1 MYRHLIRIEQRQSLA
16 IYFNRLPIIRNL
28 STGKESDD
36 SKPENA
42 STEKKTKEK
51 KVRSASKSVVIK
63 VKSEATPKDAQ
74 SKMDSLMKSAKSI
87 DSIGPNDKQTLSRNI
102 GKPKT
107 FIRQSARSQPAPV
120 KAFPEEMEPV
130 DKVAQGLDKRLVDA
144 ARRVAGKMP
153 KHIAKATEKE
163 LIDSIDRTNKET
175 LRAKKQFETSRP
187 KEDYTK
193 SISYQ
198 IMKENRQKA
207 TVNEATLAELNERIA
222 PTVEKIKVTP
232 RGVRSQRNFPT
243 GFRKDTSLFSGECLN
258 IFDPKG
264 LYLNSDISRN
274 LFWEKL
280 LRDEIEQSVDFPPEN
295 PFEEMIK
302 WTAEGRL
309 WHYPINNEQGLD
321 AEAEVPF
328 YDHVLLDNLLDGFPE
343 KGPIRQFMELVI
355 MGLSHNPYITVERKH
370 ELVKF
375 YKDFFEER
383 NMLNLEIT
391 EEANNESTL

>member
-1 MYRHLIRIEQRQSLA
+1 MLPFSLA

-175 LRAKKQFETSRP
+175 LRAKYEPFLHFE
-187 KEDYTK
+187 
-193 SISYQ
+193 
-198 IMKENRQKA
+198 
-207 TVNEATLAELNERIA
+207 
-222 PTVEKIKVTP
+222 
-232 RGVRSQRNFPT
+232 
-243 GFRKDTSLFSGECLN
+243 
-258 IFDPKG
+258 
-264 LYLNSDISRN
+264 
-274 LFWEKL
+274 L
-280 LRDEIEQSVDFPPEN
+280 L
-295 PFEEMIK
+295 
-302 WTAEGRL
+302 
-309 WHYPINNEQGLD
+309 
-321 AEAEVPF
+321 
-328 YDHVLLDNLLDGFPE
+328 
-343 KGPIRQFMELVI
+343 
-355 MGLSHNPYITVERKH
+355 
-370 ELVKF
+370 
-375 YKDFFEER
+375 
-383 NMLNLEIT
+383 
-391 EEANNESTL
+391 